1 MRIFEKGDAYRPR
14 VYIKKLNKHGVPTV
28 LQVSGKR
35 YVLETHNINRGV
47 KK

>member
-1 MRIFEKGDAYRPR
+1 MRTFEKGEVYRPR
-14 VYIKKLNKHGVPTV
+14 VTITKLNKHGVPTV

-35 YVLETHNINRGV
+35 YVLETHNINREG